1 MFAGISN
8 GGTPRS
14 GFGMSG
20 QVNMGRYSI
29 GGGFGNTGGF
39 DVDTSGLKDLSKSI
53 QTVVTDVNKLAAAV
67 DKLTTKLTAAGTA
80 AQGAFGG
87 GQQGTSGK
95 GLSVAPV
102 SGGANY
108 KGGGSGSSS
117 RSLALGAAG
126 EIGAQWAGQ
135 LNAGFASFSSSG
147 LASNL
152 QAAQAA
158 SIFGGS
164 SKATS
169 FTSGLSSLSVS
180 DTTKAAALLQQN
192 NFLYSGNNSQKT
204 RQLKAF
210 LDQAQK
216 LNPTMGATGAMHF
229 ANDLTSNQAMA
240 FMQNRGIASTGG
252 GLYNAITG
260 GINSPSTVYKTVLE
274 GLTGQKNLTPQK
286 AKELGQNGPAWQA
299 VTNNAQ
305 QMGLSSADLVQ
316 LRQYATSGMS
326 LTQATKSISGTTA
339 SHALSASSAK
349 SERNEE
355 LYQQSTGS
363 TNAMYNAQ
371 AGIDRFETNLAKSN
385 GTIVNWAG
393 GLAKGTSAMLG
404 FVSHIAELGA
414 AIEILTGKGGRSGGS
429 GGGLLGNLAEGGIMG
444 KILKGGGGAAGADA
458 AAGTTTL
465 GGVFSVA
472 APLAVAS
479 AVGWYGGHALNNLT
493 GGAGFGGTSAATI
506 AQRVIDDYKTASK
519 SGNKKDMA
527 MLVKDAKTFDALPS
541 GLREGM
547 SIDLPG
553 MGDPPTGSTTTAG
566 LSSAMKSRV
575 GAMMQANPNIK
586 ITSGHRTS
594 AQQAYLYAAKGGK
607 GVAKPGQSAHQSG
620 QAADL
625 GPPSQFSWIAKNA
638 SKFGLGRPAP
648 KSEPWH
654 VQAMGD
660 PTGGNVTGTQVIQ
673 KAETWLGTNYVYGG
687 DGTSPGQGVDCSR
700 FVQEVFAS
708 LGITLPRTTQ
718 EQCTLGTRVGGIG
731 SAQPGD
737 LIFYDYEGPNTHV
750 AIYMGSMRQ
759 IAAPETGQKV
769 QIQSID
775 AGHIT
780 QIRRIIS
787 GGAGSAVAAAAAT
800 AVSGTSATGTAA
812 SGGGASA
819 PGLQNSFIAM
829 VNSGGGWAGAGSPAT
844 AAATGASSSSSSSG
858 SGSGTGST
866 TIVGGS
872 SSVTSPT
879 SFSRAVLAGL
889 GIGATQTDVTSM
901 NAWQQQEGQ
910 WTATGAYNAAKM
922 HNPLNTRLNMAGSSD
937 LGGKT
942 TSYPTWAEGVQATVQ
957 TMKQSNMAPIVSA
970 LQQNDN
976 LAGFSKALESTRW
989 ASSAYEGR
997 SFPEPSGI
1005 YAMGD
1010 PVGSSSSA
1018 APAPVSI
1025 SRGGMGG
1032 SRSISV
1038 LMNIY
1043 PQQMATSDI
1052 QNVVAQLMIAVNNA
1066 DSANAVAVS

>member
-192 NFLYSGNNSQKT
+192 NFLYAGNNSQKT

-210 LDQAQK
+210 LNQAQK

-286 AKELGQNGPAWQA
+286 AKALGQNGPAWQA

-326 LTQATKSISGTTA
+326 LPQATKSISGTTA

-414 AIEILTGKGGRSGGS
+414 AIEILTGKGGTGTG
-429 GGGLLGNLAEGGIMG
+429 GGGLLGNLAEGGIIG
-444 KILKGGGGAAGADA
+444 KLLKGKGTATKTTTEEAAKTTTSASSDVAEATGGAAGKLGALGA
-458 AAGTTTL
+458 AYAEYQFWKNPKKAVTQQGPDPL
-465 GGVFSVA
+465 GIGKGGK
-472 APLAVAS
+472 
-479 AVGWYGGHALNNLT
+479 VGGWISNEIGWNPKEGIGKNLT
-493 GGAGFGGTSAATI
+493 SSAA
-506 AQRVIDDYKTASK
+506 Q
-519 SGNKKDMA
+519 GWH
-527 MLVKDAKTFDALPS
+527 
-541 GLREGM
+541 
-547 SIDLPG
+547 DLTG
-553 MGDPPTGSTTTAG
+553 WMGDPPTGSTTTAG